1 MSSTPK
7 EIIFEEEAR
16 AKLKEGIDKLADTVG
31 VTLGPKGKNIGIESS
46 WGTPTITNDGN
57 SIVKDIELKD
67 PYANMGVSMGK
78 EVAQKIKEKSGDGTT
93 TGIILLRAL
102 VKHGI
107 KNIASG
113 ISPINLKRGME
124 KGVETILAEL
134 DALATPVKNPEAI
147 ENIATVSA
155 SGNKEIGKTI
165 FDAINKVG
173 KSGVITIEEGKG
185 TTTTI
190 EMVEG
195 MQFDRGYTSPYFCSN
210 AESMLVEMEQAG
222 ILITDKKISSIQ
234 EILPLLKPLAST
246 GKGLL
251 IIAEDIDGDALSTL
265 VVNKLRG
272 TLKVAAVKA
281 PGFGDRRKAM
291 LEDIAALTGAIVVS
305 EEKGMQL
312 KDVGAEV
319 LGSAEKIEIS
329 KDDTTIVGGMGRKEE
344 IEARLKQIDRELE
357 NASSDYDKEKLEERR
372 AKLQG
377 GVAVIRV
384 GAPSEPEMK
393 QKKQVFEDS
402 LNSTRA
408 AQESGFVPGGGVALL
423 RASQKLKELKLDP
436 EEQIGCEIV
445 LRACQAPFKQIV
457 DNCGKDSSLY
467 LEEVLNSDKTFGFN
481 ALTENVEDLVK
492 GEVID
497 PTKVVKNCIKYA
509 ASVAGVILI
518 SEALVTDAAED
529 EEESA

>member
-1 MSSTPK
+1 MTTPK

-16 AKLKEGIDKLADTVG
+16 AKLKEGVDKLADTVG
-31 VTLGPKGKNIGIESS
+31 VTLGPKGKNVGIESS

-57 SIVKDIELKD
+57 SVVKDIELRD
-67 PYANMGVSMGK
+67 PFANMGVSMGK
-78 EVAQKIKEKSGDGTT
+78 EVARKIKEKSGDGTT

-102 VKHGI
+102 VKEGI

-113 ISPINLKRGME
+113 VSPINLKRGIE
-124 KGVETILAEL
+124 KGVEAVLTEL
-134 DALATPVKNPEAI
+134 DALAIPVENNEAI
-147 ENIATVSA
+147 QNIATVSA
-155 SGNKEIGKTI
+155 SGNEEIGKI
-165 FDAINKVG
+165 IADAIDKVG

-195 MQFDRGYTSPYFCSN
+195 MQFDRGYTSPYFCTN
-210 AESMLVEMEQAG
+210 AETMMVEMDQAG

-234 EILPLLKPLAST
+234 EILPILQPLAST
-246 GKGLL
+246 GKGLI
-251 IIAEDIDGDALSTL
+251 IIAEDIEGDALSTL

-272 TLKVAAVKA
+272 TLKIAAVKA

-291 LEDIAALTGAIVVS
+291 LEDIAVLTGATVVS
-305 EEKGMQL
+305 EEKGMHL
-312 KDVGAEV
+312 KEVGAEV
-319 LGSAEKIEIS
+319 LGSAEKIEIT
-329 KDDTTIVGGMGRKEE
+329 KETTTIVGGAGRKEE
-344 IEARLKQIDRELE
+344 IDARVKMIDREIE
-357 NASSDYDKEKLEERR
+357 NATSDYDREKLEERR
-372 AKLQG
+372 AKLHG

-393 QKKQVFEDS
+393 QKKQMFEDS

-423 RASQKLKELKLDP
+423 RASQKLKDLKLSD
-436 EEQIGCEIV
+436 EETIGLNIV
-445 LRACQAPFKQIV
+445 FRACQAPFKQIV

-467 LEEVLNSDKTFGFN
+467 LEEVLVKGNGFGFD
-481 ALTENVEDLVK
+481 AKSETVVDLVK
-492 GEVID
+492 GHVID
-497 PTKVVKNCIKYA
+497 PTKVVKNCLKYA

-518 SEALVTDAAED
+518 SEALITDATED
-529 EEESA
+529 EEETA

>member
-1 MSSTPK
+1 MSTPK
-7 EIIFEEEAR
+7 ELIFEEEAR
-16 AKLKEGIDKLADTVG
+16 EKLKEGIDKLADTVG

-46 WGTPTITNDGN
+46 WGAPKITNDGN

-78 EVAQKIKEKSGDGTT
+78 EVARKIKEKSGDGTT
-93 TGIILLRAL
+93 TGIILLRGL
-102 VKHGI
+102 VKQGI

-113 ISPINLKRGME
+113 VSPINLKRGID
-124 KGVETILAEL
+124 KGVEIVMQEL
-134 DALATPVKNPEAI
+134 DALATPVEKADEI
-147 ENIATVSA
+147 RNIATVSA
-155 SGNKEIGKTI
+155 SGNQEIGQTI
-165 FDAINKVG
+165 FDAIDKVG
-173 KSGVITIEEGKG
+173 SSGVITIEEGKG

-195 MQFDRGYTSPYFCSN
+195 MQFDRGYTSPYFCTN
-210 AESMLVEMEQAG
+210 AEAMMVEMSNTG

-234 EILPLLKPLAST
+234 EILPLLQSISAS

-272 TLKVAAVKA
+272 SLKIAAVKA

-291 LEDIAALTGAIVVS
+291 LEDIAVLTGATVVS

-312 KDVGAEV
+312 VEATEEV
-319 LGSAEKIEIS
+319 LGQAERIEID
-329 KDDTTIVGGMGRKEE
+329 KDNTTIVGGMGRKEE
-344 IEARLKQIDRELE
+344 IDARIKQISAEHD

-384 GAPSEPEMK
+384 GAPTEPEMK
-393 QKKQVFEDS
+393 QKKQDFEDS
-402 LNSTRA
+402 LNATRA

-423 RASQKLKELKLDP
+423 RASQKLKELKLDS
-436 EEQIGCEIV
+436 EEQLGAEIV
-445 LRACQAPFKQIV
+445 LNACSAPFKQIV
-457 DNCGKDSSLY
+457 DNCGKDSSIY
-467 LEEVLNSDKTFGFN
+467 LEEVLSKASSFGFN
-481 ALTENVEDLVK
+481 AANETVEDLIK

-497 PTKVVKNCIKYA
+497 PTKVVKNSLKYA
-509 ASVAGVILI
+509 ASVAGIVLI
-518 SEALVTDAAED
+518 SEVLIADAPED